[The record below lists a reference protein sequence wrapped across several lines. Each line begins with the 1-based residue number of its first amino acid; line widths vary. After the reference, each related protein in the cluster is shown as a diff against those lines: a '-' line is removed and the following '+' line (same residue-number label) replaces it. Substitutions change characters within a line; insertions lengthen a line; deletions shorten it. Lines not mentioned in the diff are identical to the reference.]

1 MWLHVTSL
9 LLYAAIAAATATGQG
24 KENIQDNL
32 GTAAGIPGQD
42 ATFDY
47 VIIGGGTAGLVMA
60 NRLSANPN
68 ITVAVVEAGALY
80 QITNPLLSETPAG
93 DVVFV
98 GADSKDSNPL
108 VDWDFVTEPQVG
120 ANDREI
126 HYARGKCLGGR

>member
-1 MWLHVTSL
+1 MWLHV
-9 LLYAAIAAATATGQG
+9 AAALFLSAATATATG
-24 KENIQDNL
+24 KVKANIQDNL
-32 GTAAGIPGQD
+32 GTAAGILSQD

-60 NRLSANPN
+60 NRLGANPN
-68 ITVAVVEAGALY
+68 ITVAVVEAGAFY
-80 QITNPLLSETPAG
+80 QITNPLVSETPAG

-98 GADSKDSNPL
+98 GADLKDSNHL

-126 HYARGKCLGGR
+126 HYARGRCLGGR